1 MVKLFMPL
9 LCPID
14 NLNENHEIIL
24 CDSIVAKQAHKEL
37 FRYKD
42 DVYVTVDNTENVFD
56 AISNTVNSC
65 NAESNSCPSKIHLV
79 LNWLNLLKVSL
90 WQAKKP
96 TTGDAFTVLKNAG
109 VGSHELQPFKT
120 SDLNDIF
127 PWLYYGKRFDILRKL
142 CHKAKKQTEAHL
154 KNHSIRVDCH
164 LIAEDTKK
172 VVASSL

>member
-1 MVKLFMPL
+1 MPF

-14 NLNENHEIIL
+14 NLKENHELIL
-24 CDSIVAKQAHKEL
+24 CDSAVAKQAHKEL

-79 LNWLNLLKVSL
+79 LNWLNLLQVSL
-90 WQAKKP
+90 WKAKKP
-96 TTGDAFTVLKNAG
+96 AAGDVFTLLRKAG
-109 VGSHELQPFKT
+109 IGSEELQPYKT
-120 SDLNDIF
+120 ADINDMF
-127 PWLYYGKRFDILRKL
+127 PWLYYGKRFDILRRI
-142 CHKAKKQTEAHL
+142 CHSAKKQVESHL

-164 LIAEDTKK
+164 LIAEDAKK
-172 VVASSL
+172 IVASSL

>member
-1 MVKLFMPL
+1 MSL

-14 NLNENHEIIL
+14 NLNENHEIII
-24 CDSIVAKQAHKEL
+24 CDSAVAKQAHKEL
-37 FRYKD
+37 FRYSD
-42 DVYVTVDNTENVFD
+42 DVYVTVDNTENIFD
-56 AISNTVNSC
+56 IISNTVNLC
-65 NAESNSCPSKIHLV
+65 NAGSQSCPSKIHLV
-79 LNWLNLLKVSL
+79 LNWLNLLQVSL

-96 TTGDAFTVLKNAG
+96 TAGDAFTVLKNTG
-109 VGSHELQPFKT
+109 IGSHELQPFKN

-127 PWLYYGKRFDILRKL
+127 PWLYYGKRFDILRKI
-142 CHKAKKQTEAHL
+142 CHKAKKQMEAHL

>member
-1 MVKLFMPL
+1 MLKLFMPL

-14 NLNENHEIIL
+14 NLKDNHELIV
-24 CDSIVAKQAHKEL
+24 CDSEVAKQAHKEL
-37 FRYKD
+37 FRYND
-42 DVYVTVDNTENVFD
+42 NVYVTINESENIFD
-56 AISNTVNSC
+56 IISNIVNSC
-65 NAESNSCPSKIHLV
+65 NSESQTCPSKIHIV
-79 LNWLNLLKVSL
+79 LNWTNLLQVSL

-120 SDLNDIF
+120 SDINDIF

-142 CHKAKKQTEAHL
+142 CHKAKKQMEGHL
-154 KNHSIRVDCH
+154 KDHSIRVDCH
-164 LIAEDTKK
+164 LIAEDTRK

>member
-1 MVKLFMPL
+1 MPF

-14 NLNENHEIIL
+14 NLKENHEVII
-24 CDSIVAKQAHKEL
+24 CDSVVAKQAHKEL
-37 FRYKD
+37 FHYRD
-42 DVYVTVDNTENVFD
+42 DVYVTVDGAENIFGV
-56 AISNTVNSC
+56 ISNTVNSC
-65 NAESNSCPSKIHLV
+65 NAEQQSCPSKIHLA
-79 LNWLNLLKVSL
+79 LNWLNLMQVSL

-109 VGSHELQPFKT
+109 VDSHELQPFKT
-120 SDLNDIF
+120 ADISDIF

-142 CHKAKKQTEAHL
+142 CHKAKKQMEAHL
-154 KNHSIRVDCH
+154 KDHSIRVDCH